1 MSALQVGIVGGG
13 ISGLLL
19 AQHLSRSGASPTIID
34 KAVRLGGRFSAR
46 PVGHSLVPTS
56 VRSFNVRDD
65 QIPDVRSLFDETVVR
80 LTASEVN
87 DSAAD
92 SLSWRFGVDSFEHIT
107 KISQAF
113 DRVHGL
119 VTHVAPTAS
128 GRIAL
133 QLWANGPTLTYDAVV
148 LTPPGPQL
156 VELLRRSEI
165 KIPNRLQEVRYSRQL
180 VFIGSGRKVLPNE
193 PHLADDFWSNVYVKK
208 TNKTDEVSLA
218 AYASHAVSERLWEQD
233 ATATQA
239 DLATAL
245 HSSVP
250 DLQIDHGDV
259 KRWRYANALHLAA
272 RDCGQALQPSLPMWA
287 CGDGLGGPSGTAWG
301 VSRALS
307 TAAAARD
314 GLLSAFSG

>member
-19 AQHLSRSGASPTIID
+19 AQHLTRSGASPTIID

-46 PVGHSLVPTS
+46 SVAHSLVPTS
-56 VRSFNVRDD
+56 VRSFNVRHD
-65 QIPDVRSLFDETVVR
+65 QIPDVRSLFDDTVVR
-80 LTASEVN
+80 FTAPEKN
-87 DSAAD
+87 DSVTD
-92 SLSWRFGVDSFEHIT
+92 SLSWRFGVDSFERIAQ
-107 KISQAF
+107 ISQNL
-113 DRVHGL
+113 DRIHGL

-133 QLWANGPTLTYDAVV
+133 RLWANGPTLTYDAVV

-165 KIPNRLQEVRYSRQL
+165 EIPNRLQEVRYSRQL
-180 VFIGSGRKVLPNE
+180 VFIGSGQHVRPYE
-193 PHLADDFWSNVYVKK
+193 PQPADDFWSNVYVEK
-208 TNKTDEVSLA
+208 TNETGEVTFV
-218 AYASHAVSERLWEQD
+218 AYASQAVSERLWEQD

-245 HSSVP
+245 HTSVP

-259 KRWRYANALHLAA
+259 KRWRYANALRLVA
-272 RDCGQALQPSLPMWA
+272 RDCGLALQSSLPIWA
-287 CGDGLGGPSGTAWG
+287 CGDGFGGPPGTAWG

-314 GLLSAFSG
+314 GLLSAF